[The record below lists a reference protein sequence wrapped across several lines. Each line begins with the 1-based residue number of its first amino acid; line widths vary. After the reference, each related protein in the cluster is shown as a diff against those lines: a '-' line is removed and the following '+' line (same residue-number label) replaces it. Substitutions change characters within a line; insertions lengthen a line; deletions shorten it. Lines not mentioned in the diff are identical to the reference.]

1 VVTQH
6 CAVHLCAKACSKKLI
21 DTFFSELRCSAT
33 TTTSCGHHTVILLVC
48 LIVFFEKIR
57 NYELELFTLIV
68 FLRTPPKKVQFV
80 AETSESTRHGA
91 PAGYLPNPPATA
103 SVVDGVSVSTQRL
116 LAGGDYA
123 VGVRRAIAAPVLLD
137 HPCLQHCCPS
147 ATHPYTRLP
156 DVHISSKS
164 YRRSGT
170 AGFAE
175 LVIFCIYA
183 KYYSCP

>member
-1 VVTQH
+1 
-6 CAVHLCAKACSKKLI
+6 
-21 DTFFSELRCSAT
+21 
-33 TTTSCGHHTVILLVC
+33 
-48 LIVFFEKIR
+48 
-57 NYELELFTLIV
+57 
-68 FLRTPPKKVQFV
+68 V

-91 PAGYLPNPPATA
+91 PAGYLPNPPATT

-137 HPCLQHCCPS
+137 HPCLQHALQPLPRLTS
-147 ATHPYTRLP
+147 YTRLP

-170 AGFAE
+170 ASQSSLSFAFMQNIIAVPE
-175 LVIFCIYA
+175 RKPMSGVHASVRFGSFGLVRRSSGREDGPSHQPTLYE
-183 KYYSCP
+183 